1 MNFLFILTKLP
12 LLLAEFAT
20 RQTQNPI
27 ETLKSMHVLIN
38 IHNSTARLPDVES
51 SLSVLGEGDE
61 CVNTILRMVN
71 NFTTDPLLKRLHS
84 FSGKFFNQYGDY
96 RGCTE
101 DGNRYI
107 MLKLIFFRLGLCVP
121 TQCAH
126 KHIDAINKYIESLME
141 PYKHILRFIKDA
153 IRLFDVKAENAK
165 KPTPGTYVT
174 IAVISF
180 ILLVS
185 ILAAILNFAISKER
199 WNTRS
204 RKAVESFDIMH
215 NAQHLFCSE
224 NKVDKNLDVL
234 NGIKVLFMAWIV
246 QAHLIMDLAITM
258 PSNGMFVSSKK
269 VFAER
274 HYAIYPSATYSV
286 DVFFWLTG
294 FLAVLVITEQ
304 LKNRRR
310 NIVPAVLLI
319 YAHRYLRMLPIYIFA
334 VITPFYIMPY
344 LYDGPNYDVA
354 KGMNDMCMG
363 NWLYNFLYVNVY
375 FNDNQGCMGWT
386 WYIAN
391 DFQIYLLVPPLVLLY
406 LWKQFV
412 AYAVV
417 GILMVA
423 SIGIQ
428 FKLMA
433 KYNLS
438 ANFSGSGREQL
449 HFQRE
454 YYNKPYCRINPFLI
468 GILMAWIYLAYKQA
482 KKASNTPEE
491 EREICQKSFI
501 NRMNYAI
508 VHSWVLRYSLY
519 IAGLTITSTCVYTY
533 FDFFKLGADKSQ
545 LENHFYVVFARPG
558 FALGL
563 SLVIYPACLGKA
575 RVLRAVLGYHAFN
588 VLAKSIYAVYMLHM
602 EVLKVYWGMRQTH
615 EDFTEYNIWTQTID
629 CYVLSCAVAVIATL
643 VFEYP
648 VIGLSKEFLRPKR
661 AQIIGGKSCICHR
674 KNHYCIHLLLLI
686 LCYPYCRG
694 FGVLGFWGFLK

>member
-234 NGIKVLFMAWIV
+234 NGVRVLFMAWIV
-246 QAHLIMDLAITM
+246 QGHLMADLMATA
-258 PSNGMFVSSKK
+258 PSNGVYVAARKL
-269 VFAER
+269 FAER
-274 HYAIYPSATYSV
+274 HYAVYPSATYSV

-319 YAHRYLRMLPIYIFA
+319 YLHRYLRMLPIYLFA
-334 VITPFYIMPY
+334 FFAPFYIMPY
-344 LYDGPNYDVA
+344 LYDGPNYEVA
-354 KGMNDMCMG
+354 KGMNDGCKG
-363 NWLYNFLYVNVY
+363 IWPYNFLYINVY
-375 FNDNQGCMGWT
+375 VESDSNCMGWT
-386 WYIAN
+386 WYISN
-391 DFQIYLLVPPLVLLY
+391 DFQIYLLVPFLVLLY
-406 LWKQFV
+406 LWKQLA

-417 GILMVA
+417 GMLMAA
-423 SIGIQ
+423 SVVIQ
-428 FKLMA
+428 FHQLA
-433 KYNLS
+433 KYEII
-438 ANFSGSGREQL
+438 ANFAAIGEKQK
-449 HFQRE
+449 HFYRK
-454 YYNKPYCRINPFLI
+454 YYNMPYCRINPFLL
-468 GILMAWIYLAYKQA
+468 GVLMAWIYLAYKQA

-491 EREICQKSFI
+491 EREICQRSLV
-501 NRMNYAI
+501 NRVNYAI

-519 IAGLTITSTCVYTY
+519 IVGLTITSTCVYTY
-533 FDFFKLGADKSQ
+533 FDFYVFEVEKSL
-545 LENHFYVVFARPG
+545 LENHLYLVFGRPG
-558 FALGL
+558 FVIGL
-563 SLVIYPACLGKA
+563 CFVIYPACLGKA
-575 RVLRAVLGYHAFN
+575 RILRSILGYHAFN
-588 VLAKSIYAVYMLHM
+588 VLSKSIYAVYMLHM
-602 EVLKVYWGMRQTH
+602 EVLRVYWGMRQTN
-615 EDFTEYNIWTQTID
+615 EDFTQYNIWINTVD
-629 CYVLSCAVAVIATL
+629 CFALSCAVGVVATL

-661 AQIIGGKSCICHR
+661 AQIVSGKSCIAYR
-674 KNHYCIHLLLLI
+674 
-686 LCYPYCRG
+686 
-694 FGVLGFWGFLK
+694 